1 MPRSL
6 VNAAV
11 LCAAL
16 VGASANR
23 PAAADDAPA
32 LFITTQSGTVDCDGR
47 DVNVAS
53 SDARLSFT
61 GHCKGIYFIG
71 TGITAD
77 VESAQLLQ
85 VAGDRVHVTAKG
97 RIADV
102 YLIGSRGEFAFAEL
116 GTLRLN
122 GDELRVEARAID
134 KISAVGS
141 RNTVHWSSGKPRID
155 DVGSGNVLQAKP

>member
-1 MPRSL
+1 MTRSL
-6 VNAAV
+6 LNAAV
-11 LCAAL
+11 LSAAL
-16 VGASANR
+16 FGASANR
-23 PAAADDAPA
+23 PVAADEASP
-32 LFITTQSGTVDCDGR
+32 LFVTTQSGTVDCAGQ

-53 SDARLSFT
+53 SDAELNFT
-61 GHCKGIYFIG
+61 GRCKGIYFIG
-71 TGITAD
+71 TGTTAS
-77 VESAQLLQ
+77 VESAELLQ

-122 GDELRVEARAID
+122 GDELRVEAKAID

-155 DVGSGNVLQAKP
+155 DVGNGNVLQPKP